1 MTVANIGRVKMMNS
15 KFIIPE
21 GSKVLFELHGV
32 GSIDTIKKV
41 ETHVDVMV
49 ESNAILIIDSDLYC
63 TDIMN
68 PVEKVSDEEFKINI
82 WLQDAHVVENDY
94 FYESVSDID

>member
-1 MTVANIGRVKMMNS
+1 MMSNG
-15 KFIIPE
+15 FLIPE
-21 GSKVLFELHGV
+21 GAIVLFELHGV
-32 GSIDTIKKV
+32 GKVDIIKKV

-49 ESNAILIIDSDLYC
+49 ESNAILIIDSTLFC
-63 TDIMN
+63 TDIN
-68 PVEKVSDEEFKINI
+68 PVEKMSDEEFKIKI